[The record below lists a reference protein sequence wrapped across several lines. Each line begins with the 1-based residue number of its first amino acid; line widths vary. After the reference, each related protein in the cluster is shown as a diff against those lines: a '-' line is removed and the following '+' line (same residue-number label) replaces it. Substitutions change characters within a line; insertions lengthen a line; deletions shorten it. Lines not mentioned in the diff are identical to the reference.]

1 MSSFIGN
8 RRISFFFF
16 GLAKNDSFS
25 RGVHD
30 IMSHAR
36 SVMFSVFNLK
46 SFKTLVYCVTLI

>member
-30 IMSHAR
+30 IMRHAR